1 MTSSTPPPVPPSGDP
16 SPPPVPARRHPLR
29 KLTARRRGEAH
40 RVASPLELF
49 FDLCFV
55 VAIAQAGVQLVH
67 AVAESHA
74 GEGILNYAM
83 VFFAIWW
90 AWMNFTWFASAY
102 DNDDAL
108 YRVVTLVQIAGV
120 LVLAAGVSRAVE
132 EHEFLAVWLGYVIM
146 RLAMSSQWLRVA
158 YSTEGPERR
167 TALRYACGMLL
178 CQVGWLGLVILP
190 EGGRAWLFLV
200 MAPVEMCVPLYAE
213 RGHPTSWHPHHIAER
228 YGLFTIIVL
237 GETIAA
243 ATVAVKTGID
253 ENDAL
258 GELLPIAVGGLLIV
272 FAAWWIYFVVPIHGH
287 LRSSRQA
294 FLWGYGHYA
303 VFASAA
309 AIGAGLEVAVEQ
321 AVGQARLST
330 LAASAAVTLPTA
342 LYLLTVWVLH
352 SRHFKVGLAQQS
364 VLPVTA
370 LLVIC
375 CTFVGEWAVFAA
387 GAVSALAVAT
397 GATLTARMLA
407 RDSREDA
414 RDTASHSE
422 SADSSDSPDSPDSPD
437 SGEGSEQ
444 GSHSAV

>member
-1 MTSSTPPPVPPSGDP
+1 
-16 SPPPVPARRHPLR
+16 
-29 KLTARRRGEAH
+29 
-40 RVASPLELF
+40 
-49 FDLCFV
+49 

-67 AVAESHA
+67 AVAESHV
-74 GEGILNYAM
+74 GEGIPNYAM
-83 VFFAIWW
+83 VFFSIWW

-108 YRVVTLVQIAGV
+108 YRVVTLIQIAGV
-120 LVLAAGVSRAVE
+120 LVLAAGVSRAFE
-132 EHEFLAVWLGYVIM
+132 DHEFLAVWLGYVIM
-146 RLAMSSQWLRVA
+146 RVAMSSQWLRVA
-158 YSTEGPERR
+158 LSTGGPERT
-167 TALRYACGMLL
+167 TALRYAGGVLL
-178 CQVGWLGLVILP
+178 CQVGWIGLVTLP
-190 EGGRAWLFLV
+190 EGDRAWLFLV
-200 MAPVEMCVPLYAE
+200 MAPLEMCVPLYAE

-243 ATVAVKTGID
+243 ATVAVKSGID

-287 LRSSRQA
+287 LRSNRQA
-294 FLWGYGHYA
+294 FLWGYGHYV

-321 AVGQARLST
+321 AVGQAHLST

-342 LYLLTVWVLH
+342 LYLLAVWVLH

-370 LLVIC
+370 LSVIC
-375 CTFVGEWAVFAA
+375 CTFLGEWAVLAA
-387 GAVSALAVAT
+387 GLVTALAVAT
-397 GATLTARMLA
+397 GSTLTARMIA
-407 RDSREDA
+407 RDSRAVSQDGSQNDSQDGSQNGFQGGSRNDSQDGSPGPRDRTNAQNPQNA
-414 RDTASHSE
+414 RKARKARNAQKARTAQT
-422 SADSSDSPDSPDSPD
+422 ARNAPD
-437 SGEGSEQ
+437 SGDSSEQ
-444 GSHSAV
+444 GSRSSV

>member
-1 MTSSTPPPVPPSGDP
+1 MTPTSRS
-16 SPPPVPARRHPLR
+16 PLR
-29 KLTARRRGEAH
+29 RLTARGRDEEH
-40 RVASPLELF
+40 RAATPLELF

-55 VAIAQAGVQLVH
+55 VAIAQAGIQLVH
-67 AVAESHA
+67 ALAEAHT

-120 LVLAAGVSRAVE
+120 LVLAAGVSRAFE
-132 EHEFLAVWLGYVIM
+132 DHAFLAVWLGYVIM
-146 RLAMSSQWLRVA
+146 RLAMTAQWLRA
-158 YSTEGPERR
+158 ALSSDGPKRT
-167 TALRYACGMLL
+167 TALRYAGGVLL
-178 CQVGWLGLVILP
+178 CQVGWLGLLILP
-190 EGGRAWLFLV
+190 EGDRPWVFLV
-200 MAPVEMCVPLYAE
+200 MALLEMCVPLYAE
-213 RGHPTSWHPHHIAER
+213 KDHPTPWHPHHIAER

-243 ATVAVKTGID
+243 ATVAVKSGID

-258 GELLPIAVGGLLIV
+258 DELLPIAAGGLLIV

-294 FLWGYGHYA
+294 FLWGYGHYL

-321 AVGQARLST
+321 AIGKAHIST
-330 LAASAAVTLPTA
+330 LAAAAAVTLPTA

-352 SRHFKVGLAQQS
+352 SRHFKVGITQQL
-364 VLPVTA
+364 VLPTAA
-370 LLVIC
+370 LLVIV
-375 CTFVGEWAVFAA
+375 CTFLGDWAVLAA
-387 GAVSALAVAT
+387 GIVAALAVVV
-397 GATLTARMLA
+397 GVTLTARMVTKE
-407 RDSREDA
+407 SRA
-414 RDTASHSE
+414 A
-422 SADSSDSPDSPDSPD
+422 AGSPDRAATAGRD
-437 SGEGSEQ
+437 
-444 GSHSAV
+444 